1 MLIGGTYTCPGTTEL
16 QAKESLLEDG
26 HLGPQR
32 GGRTQVRG
40 RWVWSWGW
48 AGQAGPEVGKRGAG
62 SRHLVLSLAPLLW
75 AWASPASVA

>member
-48 AGQAGPEVGKRGAG
+48 TRMGSAGAG
-62 SRHLVLSLAPLLW
+62 LGRRGQR
-75 AWASPASVA
+75 